1 MGRFRKVKPDPFGTL
16 FDIPVCRT
24 QQKEGIVKKKKEEQ
38 KPGVSR
44 KSTDRDVETDEE
56 RGKTAE
62 RHAKE
67 GRPVHEER
75 TSHGDDVVT
84 EASEDSFP
92 ASDPPSWTPTTS
104 VGGEDDPRDQP

>member
-1 MGRFRKVKPDPFGTL
+1 M
-16 FDIPVCRT
+16 
-24 QQKEGIVKKKKEEQ
+24 KKNDEQ
-38 KPGVSR
+38 KSGSKPSAEPHRQDDSERSR
-44 KSTDRDVETDEE
+44 
-56 RGKTAE
+56 TAE

-67 GRPVHEER
+67 GRPVHDER

-104 VGGEDDPRDQP
+104 VGGEEEDRSDR

>member
-1 MGRFRKVKPDPFGTL
+1 VKKNDE
-16 FDIPVCRT
+16 
-24 QQKEGIVKKKKEEQ
+24 QKEQ
-38 KPGVSR
+38 KSGSTQRADQRADRSTGEDRSTGTEGERSR
-44 KSTDRDVETDEE
+44 
-56 RGKTAE
+56 TAE

-67 GRPVHEER
+67 GRPVHDER

-104 VGGEDDPRDQP
+104 VGGEDKGRDGK

>member
-1 MGRFRKVKPDPFGTL
+1 MA
-16 FDIPVCRT
+16 RT
-24 QQKEGIVKKKKEEQ
+24 TQKEAIVKKKEEQ
-38 KPGVSR
+38 KPGET
-44 KSTDRDVETDEE
+44 KQPTDREHEAE
-56 RGKTAE
+56 RARTAE

-75 TSHGDDVVT
+75 TSKGDDVVT

-104 VGGEDDPRDQP
+104 VGGDDDREKR

>member
-1 MGRFRKVKPDPFGTL
+1 MTKND
-16 FDIPVCRT
+16 
-24 QQKEGIVKKKKEEQ
+24 EQ
-38 KPGVSR
+38 KSGST
-44 KSTDRDVETDEE
+44 KDTDRNADSAE
-56 RGKTAE
+56 RSRTAE

-104 VGGEDDPRDQP
+104 VGGEDEEKKKR

>member
-1 MGRFRKVKPDPFGTL
+1 
-16 FDIPVCRT
+16 
-24 QQKEGIVKKKKEEQ
+24 VKKNEDQ
-38 KPGVSR
+38 KDQAGSQREDRKDGDSERSR
-44 KSTDRDVETDEE
+44 
-56 RGKTAE
+56 TAE

-104 VGGEDDPRDQP
+104 VGREDEDDK

>member
-1 MGRFRKVKPDPFGTL
+1 M
-16 FDIPVCRT
+16 
-24 QQKEGIVKKKKEEQ
+24 KKNEEQ
-38 KPGVSR
+38 KPAGSTGETER
-44 KSTDRDVETDEE
+44 KRDETDSE
-56 RGKTAE
+56 RTRTAE

-75 TSHGDDVVT
+75 SSHGDDVVT

-104 VGGEDDPRDQP
+104 VGGEDDTDGKT

>member
-1 MGRFRKVKPDPFGTL
+1 M
-16 FDIPVCRT
+16 
-24 QQKEGIVKKKKEEQ
+24 KKNDEQ
-38 KPGVSR
+38 KDGSTKGADR
-44 KSTDRDVETDEE
+44 KAETEE
-56 RGKTAE
+56 RSRTAE

-75 TSHGDDVVT
+75 TSHGEDVVT

-104 VGGEDDPRDQP
+104 VGGEEDGKADR

>member
-1 MGRFRKVKPDPFGTL
+1 MKKQDQTKPADSSS
-16 FDIPVCRT
+16 D
-24 QQKEGIVKKKKEEQ
+24 
-38 KPGVSR
+38 SR
-44 KSTDRDVETDEE
+44 DSETE
-56 RGKTAE
+56 RSKIAE

-92 ASDPPSWTPTTS
+92 ASDAPSFTPTTS
-104 VGGEDDPRDQP
+104 VGGDERPKDD

>member
-1 MGRFRKVKPDPFGTL
+1 MKKDESQDTRKPEP
-16 FDIPVCRT
+16 
-24 QQKEGIVKKKKEEQ
+24 ESEH
-38 KPGVSR
+38 
-44 KSTDRDVETDEE
+44 E
-56 RGKTAE
+56 RQRTAE

-75 TSHGDDVVT
+75 SAEGEDVVT

-104 VGGEDDPRDQP
+104 VGETGKDKS

>member
-1 MGRFRKVKPDPFGTL
+1 
-16 FDIPVCRT
+16 
-24 QQKEGIVKKKKEEQ
+24 VKKTDKP
-38 KPGVSR
+38 KPGSADT
-44 KSTDRDVETDEE
+44 TDRSRQDKESDAE
-56 RGKTAE
+56 RSRTAE

-75 TSHGDDVVT
+75 SSHGDDVVT

-104 VGGEDDPRDQP
+104 VGGDDEAEEK

>member
-1 MGRFRKVKPDPFGTL
+1 VKKNEEKKPD
-16 FDIPVCRT
+16 D
-24 QQKEGIVKKKKEEQ
+24 
-38 KPGVSR
+38 SR
-44 KSTDRDVETDEE
+44 QRADRDVETDEE

-104 VGGEDDPRDQP
+104 VGRDDDPKEQP

>member
-1 MGRFRKVKPDPFGTL
+1 MKKND
-16 FDIPVCRT
+16 D
-24 QQKEGIVKKKKEEQ
+24 QKSGSGK
-38 KPGVSR
+38 R
-44 KSTDRDVETDEE
+44 ADRNTETDAE
-56 RGKTAE
+56 RSKTAE

-104 VGGEDDPRDQP
+104 VGGEEDGNRKH